1 MVQTLLHERACG
13 RSTPALDDA
22 LVKMTGF
29 LCAPEYA
36 RRVGI
41 MSDDVGRPAAI
52 HGYHTWSGMRM
63 EATGFAGMTLSEMLK
78 PGILYL
84 A

>member
-1 MVQTLLHERACG
+1 MRRFIC
-13 RSTPALDDA
+13 TPQ
-22 LVKMTGF
+22 
-29 LCAPEYA
+29 YA

-41 MSDDVGRPAAI
+41 MVADAERPAAV

-63 EATGFAGMTLSEMLK
+63 EATGFAGMTLAEMVE

-84 A
+84 AADR